1 MKGKTIHLM
10 GPTASGKSALAM
22 QIAEQFGAEI
32 ISVDSAQVYRGMD
45 IGAAKPSLAER
56 ARIKHHL
63 VDICHPAD
71 SFDAGQFVAAAKAA
85 IASIHAQGKLALL
98 VGGTMLYFRALYFG
112 LSAMPQPDA
121 QVRAQL
127 ERQLRSHGSQA
138 LHAEL
143 ATVDPIAAQRIH
155 PNDPQ
160 RIVRALEVFKLGGTP
175 ISARQI
181 SIAPSP
187 DPALLRIG
195 LLPLDRAWLHA
206 RIERRLNDMLTTG
219 FLKEVQ
225 SIRQMTGFDPA
236 WPSQRAVGYRQ
247 AHAFLSLTGSED
259 ISEQFLNPALFAT
272 RQLAKRQIT
281 WLRADKSASIYAPE
295 SAQQVTAL
303 FNEVQRFV
311 QS

>member
-1 MKGKTIHLM
+1 MNGKTIHLM

-63 VDICHPAD
+63 IDICQPAD
-71 SFDAGQFVAAAKAA
+71 SFDAGQFVAAANAA
-85 IASIHAQGKLALL
+85 ITSIHAQGKLALL
-98 VGGTMLYFRALYFG
+98 VGGTMLYFRALHYG
-112 LSAMPQPDA
+112 LSEMPQPDA
-121 QVRAQL
+121 HLRTQL
-127 ERQLRSHGSQA
+127 ALQLRSHGSEA

-143 ATVDPIAAQRIH
+143 AIVDPVAAQRIH

-160 RIVRALEVFKLGGTP
+160 RIVRALEVFKLSGTP
-175 ISARQI
+175 ISARQK
-181 SIAPSP
+181 SAPP
-187 DPALLRIG
+187 PVNPTLFRVG

-206 RIERRLNDMLTTG
+206 RIEQRLNDMLTAG
-219 FLKEVQ
+219 FLAEVQ
-225 SIRQMTGFDPA
+225 AIRQLPGFDPA

-247 AHAFLSLTGSED
+247 AHAYLSSTGSED
-259 ISEQFLNPALFAT
+259 ITEQFLNPALFAT

-281 WLRADKSASIYAPE
+281 WLRADDNASIYAPE
-295 SAQQVTAL
+295 SAQQVAAL
-303 FNEVQRFV
+303 INDVQRFV